1 MKNKSMATRIN
12 EGYPFKV
19 KERQEPTEEHISLYY
34 KEGSSDKVYLVRLEP
49 ILPTTGWIVSFNFGR
64 RGNALSV
71 GTKTKE
77 PVDYATAKKIYDKL
91 IHEKTCKGYQVE
103 GGDPMAMMTAAST
116 LRDTGI
122 RLQLLNPVDAD
133 ALESLFKDPAYCM
146 QEKFDGRRRGLI
158 KEGDEVTGTNR
169 RGQST
174 AAAEAIAADMRKI
187 DEDITLDT
195 EDMGSYARVF
205 DILHQVPGAG
215 DITKLPYVERLA
227 KLSNLFLTYKFNSL
241 KLVMTAINENG
252 KRDLYAKVK
261 KANGEGVVFKRLDAT
276 YTAGRPASGG
286 TQLKFKFKATGSF
299 IVAGVTKGKRS
310 IDLTLADGTDI
321 GKVTVPCN
329 QEIPAVGN
337 IVEVEYLYA
346 YKGGSLFQPVL
357 LCVRD
362 DIFTRD
368 CTAKQLKY
376 KPDTE
381 EDA

>member
-158 KEGDEVTGTNR
+158 KEGNEVSGTNR
-169 RGQST
+169 KG
-174 AAAEAIAADMRKI
+174 EATVLSGGLEADMKLLAQSVVL
-187 DEDITLDT
+187 DAEDL
-195 EDMGSYARVF
+195 GSTGRVF
-205 DILHQVPGAG
+205 DVLKFAPGVG
-215 DITKLPYVERLA
+215 DCTKLQYSARLVLLAALFHNNKFKALKPVETAFTTEEKRA
-227 KLSNLFLTYKFNSL
+227 LFD
-241 KLVMTAINENG
+241 
-252 KRDLYAKVK
+252 RVK